1 MYILKEPISQKVRP
15 RHPWVKAK
23 GDLTMNKKSVKDALV
38 RGKRVLVRADFNVPL
53 DEQGKITDDTR
64 IRASLPTLEYLVNEG
79 ARVILAS
86 HLGRPKG
93 KVNPKYSL
101 APVAKRLSE
110 LLGQDVQLAG
120 DCVGDVA
127 MEAVSKLQ
135 DGQVLLLE
143 NVRFHA
149 EEEKNDPT
157 FARDLSLLAELFV
170 NDAFGTAHRAHAST
184 EGVAHYIPAFA
195 GLLMQKEVE
204 FMGNALERPER
215 PFVAIIGGA
224 KVSDKIGVIENLL
237 EKVDALIIGG
247 GMANTFLKAQGFN
260 VGKSLLEEEKV
271 ELAKLLIEKAKA
283 KGVELELPIDVVVAL
298 AFEAN
303 APHRTVS
310 VSEIQEDEMALDI
323 GSASAERFAAR
334 ISTARTVIWNGPM
347 GVFEMDAFA
356 KGTER
361 VAQAVASCGGITIV
375 GGGDSVAAV
384 EKMGVA
390 DRMTHISTGG
400 GASLEFLEG
409 KVLPGVAALL
419 DA

>member
-1 MYILKEPISQKVRP
+1 
-15 RHPWVKAK
+15 
-23 GDLTMNKKSVKDALV
+23 MNKKSVKDVGV

-53 DEQGKITDDTR
+53 DEQGQITDDTR
-64 IRASLPTLEYLVNEG
+64 IRASLPTIEYLVTEG
-79 ARVILAS
+79 ARVILTS

-110 LLGQDVQLAG
+110 LLKQDVQLLG
-120 DCVGDVA
+120 DCVGP
-127 MEAVSKLQ
+127 EALESVKKLRN
-135 DGQVLLLE
+135 GQVLLLE

-157 FARDLSLLAELFV
+157 FARDLAALAELFV

-184 EGVAHYIPAFA
+184 EGVTHYIPAVA

-204 FMGNALERPER
+204 FMGNALARPER

-247 GMANTFLKAQGFN
+247 GMANTFLKAQGLN

-271 ELAKLLIEKAKA
+271 VLAKQLLEKAKA
-283 KGVELELPIDVVVAL
+283 KGVKLELPIDVVVAL
-298 AFEAN
+298 AFEAD
-303 APHRTVS
+303 APHHTVV
-310 VSEIQEDEMALDI
+310 VSEIKDDEMALDI
-323 GSASAERFAAR
+323 GAASADRFANL
-334 ISTARTVIWNGPM
+334 ISTAKTVIWNGPM

-361 VAQAVASCGGITIV
+361 VAQAVATCNGITIV

-384 EKMGVA
+384 KKMGVA
-390 DRMTHISTGG
+390 DQMTHISTGG

-409 KVLPGVAALL
+409 KVLPGVAALQ
-419 DA
+419 DKA

>member
-1 MYILKEPISQKVRP
+1 MPIVRT
-15 RHPWVKAK
+15 RHPWVKVK
-23 GDLTMNKKSVKDALV
+23 GDIHMNKKSVKDAEV
-38 RGKRVLVRADFNVPL
+38 QGKRVLVRADFNVPL
-53 DEQGKITDDTR
+53 DEQGQITDDTR
-64 IRASLPTLEYLVNEG
+64 IRASLPTIEYLVKEG

-120 DCVGDVA
+120 DCVGEVA

-149 EEEKNDPT
+149 AEEKNDPT
-157 FARDLSLLAELFV
+157 FARDLSTLAELFV

-184 EGVAHYIPAFA
+184 EGVTHNIPAYA

-260 VGKSLLEEEKV
+260 VGKSLLEKEKV
-271 ELAKLLIEKAKA
+271 ELAKQLIETAKA
-283 KGVELELPIDVVVAL
+283 KGVEIELPSDVVVSL
-298 AFEAN
+298 AFEAD
-303 APHRTVS
+303 APHHTVR
-310 VSEIQEDEMALDI
+310 VSEIQEGEMALDI

-356 KGTER
+356 KGTKR
-361 VAQAVASCGGITIV
+361 VAQAVANCRGITIV

-390 DRMTHISTGG
+390 DQITHISTGG

-409 KVLPGVAALL
+409 KVLPGVAVLQ
-419 DA
+419 DYS

>member
-1 MYILKEPISQKVRP
+1 
-15 RHPWVKAK
+15 
-23 GDLTMNKKSVKDALV
+23 MNKKSVKDVEV
-38 RGKRVLVRADFNVPL
+38 RGKRVLVRVDFNVPL
-53 DEQGKITDDTR
+53 NEQGEITNDKR
-64 IRASLPTLEYLVNEG
+64 IKASLPTILYLVKEG

-93 KVNPKYSL
+93 QVNPKYSL
-101 APVAKRLSE
+101 APVAKHLSN
-110 LLGQDVQLAG
+110 LLAQEVVFAKDCRG
-120 DCVGDVA
+120 DLA
-127 MEAVSKLQ
+127 MEPVSKLQ

-143 NVRFHA
+143 NVRFHG
-149 EEEKNDPT
+149 EEEKNDPS
-157 FARDLSLLAELFV
+157 FARELAGLAELFV

-184 EGVAHYIPAFA
+184 EGVTHYIPAVC

-247 GMANTFLKAQGFN
+247 GMANTFLKAQGYN

-271 ELAKLLIEKAKA
+271 DLAKQLIEKAKS
-283 KGVELELPIDVVVAL
+283 KGVELELPIDVVAAT
-298 AFEAN
+298 AFQTDA
-303 APHRTVS
+303 AHRTVE
-310 VSEIQEDEMALDI
+310 VSEIQEEEMALDI
-323 GSASAERFAAR
+323 GAATADKFEAR

-347 GVFEMDAFA
+347 GVFEIEAFA
-356 KGTER
+356 KGTEK
-361 VAQAVASCGGITIV
+361 VAQAVAACGGITIV

-384 EKMGVA
+384 EKMKVA
-390 DRMTHISTGG
+390 ERMTHISTGG

-409 KVLPGVAALL
+409 KILPGVAALEE
-419 DA
+419 A

>member
-1 MYILKEPISQKVRP
+1 
-15 RHPWVKAK
+15 
-23 GDLTMNKKSVKDALV
+23 MNKNSIKDIEV
-38 RGKRVLVRADFNVPL
+38 RGKRVLVRADFNVPM
-53 DEQGKITDDTR
+53 DEQRHITDDTR
-64 IRASLPTLEYLVNEG
+64 IRASLPTIEYLVQQG

-93 KVNPKYSL
+93 QVNPKYSL
-101 APVAKRLSE
+101 DSVAQRLSE
-110 LLGQDVQLAG
+110 KLGQNVSLVG
-120 DCVGDVA
+120 DCVGTVA

-149 EEEKNDPT
+149 EEEKNDPA
-157 FARDLSLLAELFV
+157 FARDLASLAELFV

-184 EGVAHYIPAFA
+184 EGVTRYIPAVA

-247 GMANTFLKAQGFN
+247 GMANTFLKAQGFS
-260 VGKSLLEEEKV
+260 VGKSLLEEDKV
-271 ELAKLLIEKAKA
+271 ELAQQLIEKAKA
-283 KGVELELPIDVVVAL
+283 KGVELDLPIDVVVAK

-323 GSASAERFAAR
+323 GSASAEKFEAR
-334 ISTARTVIWNGPM
+334 VSTARTVIWNGPM

-356 KGTER
+356 RGTER

-409 KVLPGVAALL
+409 KVLPGVAALQ
-419 DA
+419 DKA

>member
-1 MYILKEPISQKVRP
+1 
-15 RHPWVKAK
+15 
-23 GDLTMNKKSVKDALV
+23 MNKKSVKDVQV

-53 DEQGKITDDTR
+53 DEQGQITDDTR
-64 IRASLPTLEYLVNEG
+64 IRASLPTIEYLIKEG

-86 HLGRPKG
+86 HHGRPKG
-93 KVNPKYSL
+93 KINPKYSL

-110 LLGQDVQLAG
+110 LLGQAVPLAP
-120 DCVGDVA
+120 DCVGEVV
-127 MEAVSKLQ
+127 MQAVNKLQ

-157 FARDLSLLAELFV
+157 FARDLATLAELFV

-184 EGVAHYIPAFA
+184 EGVTHYIPAVA

-204 FMGNALERPER
+204 FMGNALARPER

-247 GMANTFLKAQGFN
+247 GMANTFLKAQGLK

-271 ELAKLLIEKAKA
+271 ELAKQLIEKAKA
-283 KGVELELPIDVVVAL
+283 KGVKLELPIDVVVAL
-298 AFEAN
+298 AFEAE
-303 APHRTVS
+303 APHHTAI
-310 VSEIQEDEMALDI
+310 VSEIKDDEMALDI
-323 GSASAERFAAR
+323 GVASADRFATL

-361 VAQAVASCGGITIV
+361 VAEAVANCDGITIV

-384 EKMGVA
+384 KKMGVA
-390 DRMTHISTGG
+390 DQMTHISTGG

-409 KVLPGVAALL
+409 KVLPGVDALQNK
-419 DA
+419 A

>member
-1 MYILKEPISQKVRP
+1 
-15 RHPWVKAK
+15 
-23 GDLTMNKKSVKDALV
+23 MNKKSVKDV
-38 RGKRVLVRADFNVPL
+38 EVQGKRVLVRVDFNVPL
-53 DEQGKITDDTR
+53 DEQGQITDDTR
-64 IRASLPTLEYLVNEG
+64 IRASLPTIEYLVKGG

-101 APVAKRLSE
+101 APVVKRLSE

-120 DCVGDVA
+120 DCVGDVVR
-127 MEAVSKLQ
+127 EAVNKLQ

-143 NVRFHA
+143 NLRFHA
-149 EEEKNDPT
+149 EEEENDPT
-157 FARDLSLLAELFV
+157 FARDLATLAELYV

-184 EGVAHYIPAFA
+184 EGVTHYIPAVA

-224 KVSDKIGVIENLL
+224 KVSDKIGVIDNLL
-237 EKVDALIIGG
+237 DKVDALIIGG
-247 GMANTFLKAQGFN
+247 GMANTFLKAQGFK

-271 ELAKLLIEKAKA
+271 ELAKQIIEKAKA
-283 KGVELELPIDVVVAL
+283 KGVALELPIDVVVAK
-298 AFEAN
+298 AFAAD

-310 VSEIQEDEMALDI
+310 VAEIQEDEMALDI
-323 GSASAERFAAR
+323 GSASAEKFEALIA
-334 ISTARTVIWNGPM
+334 TARTVIWNGPM

-361 VAQAVASCGGITIV
+361 IAQAVASCGGITIV

-409 KVLPGVAALL
+409 KVLPGVAALNE
-419 DA
+419 A